1 MDSPLLQPVP
11 TPKRR
16 VVPGTHV
23 TSHRSVRFTLARG
36 LESRQGKEVV
46 ISFGCSG
53 MPGVQYAQ
61 AADLRELATL
71 FTELADVLDG
81 GT

>member
-23 TSHRSVRFTLARG
+23 TKSRCAKFTI
-36 LESRQGKEVV
+36 KEWTGANHFNVQ
-46 ISFGCSG
+46 FTASG
-53 MPGVQYAQ
+53 STNPGTQSID
-61 AADLRELATL
+61 AADLRELAQL
-71 FTELADVLDG
+71 FTELADALDG